1 MNYMK
6 KTFKKIIVKILFWQS
21 KKILAKYKPKII
33 AITGSVGKTSTK
45 DAVFT
50 VLSAFKSVR
59 KSDKSF
65 NSEIGLPLTIIGA
78 PNGWSNPIAWAEN
91 ILKGFYLIFFKTNYP
106 EWLILEIGA
115 GKPGDI
121 KSVASWL
128 APDMV
133 VITHFPDKPV
143 HVEFFGTTEKII
155 EEKSALAFS
164 VKKDGVLILNHD
176 DEKVY
181 ALHKKV
187 KTRVVSYGFSDL
199 STYNASHE
207 SLPAKK
213 KNLLIPYGVSF
224 KLKYNGNVFPVN
236 MPHVIGSHYVSA
248 ALAAIACASESGCDI
263 LKSISQLAEYRT
275 PPGRMSLIEGMN
287 NSYLIDD
294 TYNASPMAV
303 SAALKFM
310 HDVKGSRK
318 IVVLGDMLELGKI
331 AEESHREVGVMA
343 SKVADMIITVGPRSK
358 FTAEGALEVGFPQK
372 EIYSF
377 DSSVTCG
384 KFLSGVV
391 EKGDVILLK
400 GSQGVRLEKAV
411 KMIMA
416 NPADAPKLL
425 CRQEKQWENR

>member
-1 MNYMK
+1 MK

-164 VKKDGVLILNHD
+164 VKNDGVLILNHD

-199 STYNASHE
+199 STYNSSYEIVPNRKGIA
-207 SLPAKK
+207 
-213 KNLLIPYGVSF
+213 IPYGVAF

-236 MPHVIGSHYVSA
+236 MPHVIGKHYISA
-248 ALAAIACASESGCDI
+248 ALAAIACAQEAGCDI
-263 LKSISQLAEYRT
+263 LKSISQLSEYRT

-287 NSYLIDD
+287 NSYIIDD
-294 TYNASPMAV
+294 TYNASPIAM
-303 SAALKFM
+303 SAAIAFM
-310 HDVKGSRK
+310 SETKGKRR
-318 IVVLGDMLELGKI
+318 IAVLGDMLELGKM
-331 AEESHREVGVMA
+331 AESAHREIGHEI
-343 SKVADMIITVGPRSK
+343 SEIADILVTVGPRAQ
-358 FTAEGALEVGFPQK
+358 FIAEGAIEKGFTQK
-372 EIYSF
+372 NVYMFE
-377 DSSVTCG
+377 SSVTCG
-384 KFLSGVV
+384 KFLAGII
-391 EKGDVILLK
+391 EEGDVVLLK
-400 GSQGVRLEKAV
+400 GSQGTRLERAV
-411 KMIMA
+411 KAIMK
-416 NPADAPKLL
+416 NPDDAPVLL
-425 CRQEKQWENR
+425 CRQEKEWEKR